1 MSSRKLILALYKV
14 LAEPV
19 LKWSDDTVDDDL
31 IDAIDH
37 VNLMKNRRM
46 EKGIYDV
53 EFIENKT
60 MDPRKLRQSSAFMGK
75 PYGWLKGTP
84 KETWVKEFDKIYDR
98 DISYILDSGDNHEF
112 NLPIAID
119 DELCDGYARV
129 LLAHALGEN
138 VPVAYFKG
146 IVDEG

>member
-1 MSSRKLILALYKV
+1 MRNKKLILALYKI
-14 LAEPV
+14 LAEPI
-19 LKWSDDTVDDDL
+19 LQWSDEVFGDDL
-31 IDAIDH
+31 QDAIDH

-60 MDPRKLRQSSAFMGK
+60 MDPRKLRQPGAFKGK

-98 DISYILDSGDNHEF
+98 DISYILDVDHDEF
-112 NLPIAID
+112 NIPIAID

-129 LLAHALGEN
+129 LLAYALGEHA
-138 VPVAYFKG
+138 PIAYFKG
-146 IVDEG
+146 IVDDE